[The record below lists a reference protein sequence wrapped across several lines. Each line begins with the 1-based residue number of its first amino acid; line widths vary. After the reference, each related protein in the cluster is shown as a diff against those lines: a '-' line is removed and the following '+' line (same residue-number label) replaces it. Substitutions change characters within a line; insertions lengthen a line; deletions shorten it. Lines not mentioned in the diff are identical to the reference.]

1 MYRNSLYCRRH
12 PYGQIYLAN
21 CGTDEDRQRSK
32 SGIPLQTQ
40 CDSAAGGTQP
50 VVSAAESGSSELNDA
65 LAAEEGD
72 ESKLLHRPGAA
83 VGCAT
88 AATASV
94 HSSDMTL
101 RHRSRLIIS
110 LLKGPL
116 LSSAVAVAGNFGI
129 TLALFPGVLTEMR
142 SSNRSLDDWKA
153 PNHRVLPRM
162 RH

>member
-1 MYRNSLYCRRH
+1 MCRRRH

-32 SGIPLQTQ
+32 NGMPLQTK
-40 CDSAAGGTQP
+40 CDSAAGGSQP

-72 ESKLLHRPGAA
+72 ESKLLH
-83 VGCAT
+83 GCAT

-94 HSSDMTL
+94 PSSDLAL
-101 RHRSRLIIS
+101 RHRSRLIVG

-153 PNHRVLPRM
+153 PIHRVCLE
-162 RH
+162 

>member
-1 MYRNSLYCRRH
+1 LCRRRH

-21 CGTDEDRQRSK
+21 CGTDEDRLRSK
-32 SGIPLQTQ
+32 NGTPLQTK
-40 CDSAAGGTQP
+40 CDNAAGGPQP
-50 VVSAAESGSSELNDA
+50 GVSAAESGSSELNDA

-72 ESKLLHRPGAA
+72 ESKLLQRPSAI

-88 AATASV
+88 VATASV

-153 PNHRVLPRM
+153 PIHRVCLE
-162 RH
+162 